1 MRLSS
6 GLRRLISVGV
16 LLVALPLH
24 ANPLHASA
32 TAESK
37 AENSRPNI
45 LMIVAEDM
53 SPRVG
58 VYGDKLAITPSI
70 DRLAN
75 EGVMY
80 TSMHTISGVCAPS
93 RSSLVTGVY
102 ATSMGTQQMR
112 TSQGRLSE
120 TITGYEAVPPPE
132 VKAFPEL
139 LRAGGYSTANWA
151 KKDYQFGEPFTL
163 WDVDDGGFWGLLMPR
178 YGGDYRKRNLV
189 CNDESRLNTRVLPRC
204 ARRLP

>member
-1 MRLSS
+1 MRLSL

-24 ANPLHASA
+24 ANPLHASS
-32 TAESK
+32 TAESN
-37 AENSRPNI
+37 AENARPNI

-58 VYGDKLAITPSI
+58 VYDDALAKTPSI

-80 TSMHTISGVCAPS
+80 TNMHTISGVCAPS

-102 ATSMGTQQMR
+102 ATSMGTHQMR
-112 TSQGRLSE
+112 TSQGRLS
-120 TITGYEAVPPPE
+120 
-132 VKAFPEL
+132 
-139 LRAGGYSTANWA
+139 R
-151 KKDYQFGEPFTL
+151 D
-163 WDVDDGGFWGLLMPR
+163 
-178 YGGDYRKRNLV
+178 DYRL
-189 CNDESRLNTRVLPRC
+189 
-204 ARRLP
+204 

>member
-6 GLRRLISVGV
+6 GLRRWISAGA
-16 LLVALPLH
+16 LLAALPLH
-24 ANPLHASA
+24 ANPLYASA
-32 TAESK
+32 RAESN
-37 AENSRPNI
+37 AENTRPNI

-58 VYGDKLAITPSI
+58 VYGDSLAKTPSI
-70 DRLAN
+70 DRLAS

-80 TSMHTISGVCAPS
+80 TNMHTISGVCAPS

-102 ATSMGTQQMR
+102 ATSMGTHQMR

-139 LRAGGYSTANWA
+139 LRAGGYLS
-151 KKDYQFGEPFTL
+151 L
-163 WDVDDGGFWGLLMPR
+163 IHI
-178 YGGDYRKRNLV
+178 
-189 CNDESRLNTRVLPRC
+189 
-204 ARRLP
+204 